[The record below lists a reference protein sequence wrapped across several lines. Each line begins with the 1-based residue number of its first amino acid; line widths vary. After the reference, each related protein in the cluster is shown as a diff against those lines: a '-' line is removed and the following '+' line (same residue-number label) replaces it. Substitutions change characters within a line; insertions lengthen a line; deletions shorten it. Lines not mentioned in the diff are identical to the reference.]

1 MAPKSFSEAERA
13 AIDQRLRAV
22 AADCLNRYGVRKTT
36 VDELVRLANIPK
48 GTFYLFYPSK
58 EELFFSLFIEM
69 HDKLRQ
75 DFFMRLTKAGPSIGW
90 RDLAD
95 ALLTMCRE
103 TGDIFLVSLM
113 ADGELELILRK
124 LPPELVA
131 QHQND
136 DDGNMEQMFTML
148 PQLAGKN
155 PEVYSAAMRGVFLL
169 LINKREIGE
178 AVFDDVLKVTIYGL
192 CRQLFAE
199 DTL

>member
-1 MAPKSFSEAERA
+1 MSPKSFSEAERA

-22 AADCLNRYGVRKTT
+22 ATDCLNRYGVRKTT

-58 EELFFSLFIEM
+58 EELFFSLFIEL

-75 DFFMRLTKAGPSIGW
+75 DFFMRLSEAGTSIGW
-90 RDLAD
+90 RELAD
-95 ALLTMCRE
+95 ALLAMCRE

-113 ADGELELILRK
+113 AAGELELILRK

-136 DDGNMEQMFTML
+136 DDGNMAQMFTML

-155 PEVYSAAMRGVFLL
+155 PEVYSAAMRGIFMLL
-169 LINKREIGE
+169 LSKREIGE
-178 AVFDDVLKVTIYGL
+178 SIFDDVLKVTIYGL

-199 DTL
+199 DEL